1 MDSNVFFDEYAWLRT
16 NEVCK
21 SCWIKKKVFDG
32 RTNDIKEEKSW
43 NEHINV
49 LLDKKNRVLIK
60 KFYKNKPIKGG
71 WLKSFNKNIKNEIN
85 KSKNI
90 KLNQLKKSQNEK

>member
-1 MDSNVFFDEYAWLRT
+1 MYFLMNMLDSEPMKYARVV
-16 NEVCK
+16 E
-21 SCWIKKKVFDG
+21 SIEKVFDG

-60 KFYKNKPIKGG
+60 KFTKIHL
-71 WLKSFNKNIKNEIN
+71 LKVAG
-85 KSKNI
+85 
-90 KLNQLKKSQNEK
+90 

>member
-1 MDSNVFFDEYAWLRT
+1 MYFLMNMLDSEPMKYARVV
-16 NEVCK
+16 E
-21 SCWIKKKVFDG
+21 SIEKVFDG

-60 KFYKNKPIKGG
+60 R
-71 WLKSFNKNIKNEIN
+71 
-85 KSKNI
+85 
-90 KLNQLKKSQNEK
+90 

>member
-1 MDSNVFFDEYAWLRT
+1 MYFLMNMLDSEPMKYARVV
-16 NEVCK
+16 E
-21 SCWIKKKVFDG
+21 SIEKVFDG

-60 KFYKNKPIKGG
+60 KLTKIHL
-71 WLKSFNKNIKNEIN
+71 LKVAG
-85 KSKNI
+85 
-90 KLNQLKKSQNEK
+90 

>member
-1 MDSNVFFDEYAWLRT
+1 MYFLMNMLDSEPMKYARVV
-16 NEVCK
+16 E
-21 SCWIKKKVFDG
+21 SIEKVFDG

-60 KFYKNKPIKGG
+60 KFTKISL
-71 WLKSFNKNIKNEIN
+71 LKVAG
-85 KSKNI
+85 
-90 KLNQLKKSQNEK
+90 

>member
-1 MDSNVFFDEYAWLRT
+1 MYFLMNMLDSEPMKYARVV
-16 NEVCK
+16 E
-21 SCWIKKKVFDG
+21 SIEKVFDG

-60 KFYKNKPIKGG
+60 KFIKINL
-71 WLKSFNKNIKNEIN
+71 LKVAG
-85 KSKNI
+85 
-90 KLNQLKKSQNEK
+90 